1 MASLLTLWGYVN
13 ILPLGLLMFVLI
25 WDTFLTTKTGE
36 AKVGDLQKS
45 LLSVIAFLV
54 WTRVVHLLKCFTQT
68 AHLMRMASETLLQE
82 HLLTDVIIEDIEPLL
97 DIKDQV
103 LTRLL
108 VEEGCLRV
116 GEGIL
121 KTHEVEDFSSLGINN
136 ALIPILRVEDLD
148 GGSALLD
155 LKKLAARIDLKLFE
169 VDFNISNF
177 VKYLL
182 SSRFLLILRL
192 VLMVLVAPH
201 GNTEIILVEWVRIEG
216 LVMPL
221 RVVVV
226 AFVQGANELPLLLR
240 NHSLGG
246 VLPVGALVAID
257 FAPCVDDAQLDHLG
271 EILVKVEVLL
281 LIPLEGVNEGE

>member
-1 MASLLTLWGYVN
+1 MSVDSEELAKELLIQLQVWLLAHVLVFVHPGGVVN
-13 ILPLGLLMFVLI
+13 FDQLEVDVILGLF
-25 WDTFLTTKTGE
+25 
-36 AKVGDLQKS
+36 
-45 LLSVIAFLV
+45 
-54 WTRVVHLLKCFTQT
+54 
-68 AHLMRMASETLLQE
+68 ETLLQE
-82 HLLTDVIIEDIEPLL
+82 HLLTDVIVEDIEPLL

-155 LKKLAARIDLKLFE
+155 FKKLAARIDLKLFE
-169 VDFNISNF
+169 VDLNISKL
-177 VKYLL
+177 VEYLL

-192 VLMVLVAPH
+192 VLVFLVAPH
-201 GNTEIILVEWVRIEG
+201 GNTEIILVEWVRIES
-216 LVMPL
+216 LMVPL
-221 RVVVV
+221 RVCIV
-226 AFVQGANELPLLLR
+226 AFVQGAYKLPLFLR

-246 VLPVGALVAID
+246 ILPVGALVAIN
-257 FAPCVDDAQLDHLG
+257 FAPCVDYAKLDHLG
-271 EILVKVEVLL
+271 EILVEVEVLL

>member
-1 MASLLTLWGYVN
+1 MSVDSEELAKELLIQLQVWLLAHVLVFVHPGGVVN
-13 ILPLGLLMFVLI
+13 FDQLEVDVILGLF
-25 WDTFLTTKTGE
+25 
-36 AKVGDLQKS
+36 
-45 LLSVIAFLV
+45 
-54 WTRVVHLLKCFTQT
+54 
-68 AHLMRMASETLLQE
+68 ETLLQE

>member
-1 MASLLTLWGYVN
+1 MSVDSEELAKELLIQLQVWFLAHVLVFVHPGGVVN
-13 ILPLGLLMFVLI
+13 FDQLEVDVILGLF
-25 WDTFLTTKTGE
+25 
-36 AKVGDLQKS
+36 
-45 LLSVIAFLV
+45 
-54 WTRVVHLLKCFTQT
+54 
-68 AHLMRMASETLLQE
+68 ETLLQE